1 MLSAVADM
9 SQVNEMEVQEST
21 VFQFSQPY
29 DDKTVLDEQTIIGGI
44 PMPQHQSTVLEVQPQ
59 PDVNG

>member
-1 MLSAVADM
+1 M
-9 SQVNEMEVQEST
+9 SQVNEMEIQEST

-44 PMPQHQSTVLEVQPQ
+44 TMPQHQSTVLEVQPQ